1 MILNSSRPMLL
12 NKKDFVKKS
21 RRINYNSKRM
31 VRMRVLLVED
41 EKALATALSK
51 LMSKNNIAV
60 DLAYDGEE
68 GAYLAKKDIYDVII
82 LDIMLPY
89 KSGLEIL
96 KELRALNKKTPVL
109 FLSARD
115 TIEDRVVGL
124 DSGAD
129 DYLIKPFATEEL
141 LARIRALDR
150 RPKDLL
156 DDNYLEFENVRLYI
170 DSGELEIDSN
180 RKKLTAK
187 ENQLLELF
195 MRNPRMILS
204 KELIL
209 DRVWGIEGTA
219 MENSVEIYIHY
230 LRKKLGNKSDIKI
243 ETVRGIG
250 YVLKEKS

>member
-1 MILNSSRPMLL
+1 
-12 NKKDFVKKS
+12 
-21 RRINYNSKRM
+21 
-31 VRMRVLLVED
+31 MRVLLVED

-51 LMSKNNIAV
+51 IMSKNNIAV

-68 GAYLAKKDIYDVII
+68 GLYLAQKDIYDVII

-96 KELRALNKKTPVL
+96 KELRRLNKKTPVL

-141 LARIRALDR
+141 LARIRALVR

-156 DDNYLEFENVRLYI
+156 DDNYLEFGNVKLYI
-170 DSGELEIDSN
+170 DSGELEINNN
-180 RKKLTAK
+180 RKKLTVK

-195 MRNPRMILS
+195 MRNPRMVLS

-209 DRVWGIEGTA
+209 DRVWGIDGTA
-219 MENSVEIYIHY
+219 TVSYTHLDVYKRQVITPCGPMSSLYRDPVRRADANGVGDDTGLSVRERH
-230 LRKKLGNKSDIKI
+230 
-243 ETVRGIG
+243 
-250 YVLKEKS
+250 